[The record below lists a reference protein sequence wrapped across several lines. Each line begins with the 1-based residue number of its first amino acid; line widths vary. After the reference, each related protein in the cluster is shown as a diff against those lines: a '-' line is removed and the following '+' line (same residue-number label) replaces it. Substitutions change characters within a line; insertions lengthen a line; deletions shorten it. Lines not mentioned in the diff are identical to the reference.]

1 MIDRHI
7 DSRLL
12 TLLTLIALAAC
23 PIRGAD
29 RADVNWPSFRGAEA
43 KGVAQGYKTPEQWNV
58 EKSKNL
64 KWRTPIPGLGH
75 SSPVIWGD
83 KLFVTTAVKEG
94 AEAALKV
101 GLYGSIESVNEGVPH
116 RWELFCLYK
125 SNGKVVWQTAAHEG
139 VPTMKR
145 HPKSSQASSTPAT
158 DGERIAC
165 IFGSEG
171 LFCFTVDGKLLWRK
185 SLGTMDSGF
194 YVVPSAQWG
203 FASSP
208 IIHDGRIIVQCD
220 VQTNSFLAAFDV
232 RDGKELWRTTRVEV
246 PTWSTP
252 TVAQRDGRAQV
263 IVNGY
268 KHIGGYDLATG
279 KEIWKLR
286 GGGDIPVPTPVVA
299 DDLVFITNAHGR
311 MAPIYAIKLGAAG
324 DISLAENQTNSQHIA
339 WSLPR
344 RGNYMQTPIVVGDYL
359 YCCNDAGVLA
369 CYNAKTG
376 ENLYS
381 ERLGPGGSG
390 FSASAVAADGKIYFT
405 SELGTI
411 FVVKAGPKSEVL
423 ASNEMGETCMATPA
437 ISEGV
442 LFFRTRHQIVAIVET
457 GTSN

>member
-1 MIDRHI
+1 MIERHV
-7 DSRLL
+7 DSGLL
-12 TLLTLIALAAC
+12 TLLTLTTLAAC
-23 PIRGAD
+23 PIHAADGAE
-29 RADVNWPSFRGAEA
+29 VNWPSFRGAQA
-43 KGVAQGYKTPEQWNV
+43 MGVAQGYKTPALWSV
-58 EKSKNL
+58 EKSRNI

-101 GLYGSIESVNEGVPH
+101 GLYGNIESVNEGVPH
-116 RWELFCLYK
+116 RWELLCLDK
-125 SNGKVVWQTAAHEG
+125 SNGKVVWRTAAHEG
-139 VPTMKR
+139 IPTMKR

-171 LFCFTVDGKLLWRK
+171 LFCFSVEGKLLWRK
-185 SLGTMDSGF
+185 SLGAMDSGF

-208 IIHDGRIIVQCD
+208 VIHDGRVIVQCD

-232 RDGKELWRTTRVEV
+232 RDGREMWRTPRVEV

-252 TVAQRDGRAQV
+252 TVALRDGRAQV

-268 KHIGGYDLATG
+268 KHIGGYDLASG

-299 DDLVFITNAHGR
+299 DDLIFITNAHGR

-339 WSLPR
+339 WSMPR

-369 CYNAKTG
+369 CYKAKTG
-376 ENLYS
+376 ENLYT

-411 FVVKAGPKSEVL
+411 FVVKAGPKFEVL
-423 ASNEMGETCMATPA
+423 ANNEMGETCMATPA